1 MPRVHTKVAR
11 NDIYARGL
19 DVEDKSTKRG
29 TRKNR
34 SLPADE
40 NDYVIVKKGQT
51 YYSWTFRYGGTIRS
65 TKRPR
70 QSQLTQ
76 SNFLSQAYGIQE
88 QIEDYTP
95 ETHEDLES
103 FIEQIIDECQQLAD
117 ECQESR
123 DNMPESL
130 QDAPTGELLGERV
143 EAMESFISELESI
156 QVDIDCDL
164 EDFVEE
170 LQGLCMECC

>member
-19 DVEDKSTKRG
+19 DVEDPRTKSGK
-29 TRKNR
+29 RKNR
-34 SLPADE
+34 SKPADE

-51 YYSWTFRYGGTIRS
+51 YYHWTFRYGGMIRS
-65 TKRPR
+65 TTRPR

-103 FIEQIIDECQQLAD
+103 FIEQIIDECQSLAD
-117 ECQESR
+117 ECQDSR

-143 EAMESFISELESI
+143 EAMENFISELESI